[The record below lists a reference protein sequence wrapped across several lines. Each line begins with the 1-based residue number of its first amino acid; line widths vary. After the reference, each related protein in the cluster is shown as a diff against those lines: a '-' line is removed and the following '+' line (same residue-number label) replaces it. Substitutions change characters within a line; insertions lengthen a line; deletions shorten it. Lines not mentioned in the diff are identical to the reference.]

1 MKTVRTSGFTLV
13 ELVVVIA
20 ILAILAGISVP
31 VYSGYIKK
39 ANEASDL
46 QLLGAVNTAFAAACA
61 ERDGRRPSE
70 ISSAGAGIAL
80 DAGGYVRPIAH
91 TPLVDAFFT
100 YFGSNA
106 EVPFERFTAI
116 YYDADSGQFIAYDP
130 VSDQFVGS
138 QSDEIAI
145 SVPLHDADLTV
156 RVKLRDLMAVSQSAF
171 GDEEVVTVDQLM
183 RNVQG
188 VLSKSQFAS
197 AVIGSSG
204 YQAFLTE
211 LAGDDAEMLEKL
223 ESEDA
228 NESNLLVFYAA
239 QNTREAPGEEML
251 GSLAEL
257 YMSYDDGADPS
268 QNDLTAED
276 VSDIAL
282 LYGLAT
288 AYAYRNH
295 QEGDDPV
302 SVRSVFTDPDS
313 LSGFLTYLDSD
324 EGHADMAGYVSC
336 MNILNENMQADTFNQ
351 EDYYYIT
358 EAGYTAG
365 DIVGALNTV
374 LHGTDETPETGT

>member
-1 MKTVRTSGFTLV
+1 
-13 ELVVVIA
+13 
-20 ILAILAGISVP
+20 
-31 VYSGYIKK
+31 
-39 ANEASDL
+39 
-46 QLLGAVNTAFAAACA
+46 
-61 ERDGRRPSE
+61 
-70 ISSAGAGIAL
+70 
-80 DAGGYVRPIAH
+80 
-91 TPLVDAFFT
+91 
-100 YFGSNA
+100 
-106 EVPFERFTAI
+106 
-116 YYDADSGQFIAYDP
+116 
-130 VSDQFVGS
+130 
-138 QSDEIAI
+138 
-145 SVPLHDADLTV
+145 
-156 RVKLRDLMAVSQSAF
+156 MAVSQSAF